1 MQHEITTAA
10 PLLDA
15 RGNIAEPGFAKSLLP
30 IYRRADVKASPLRL
44 KEWDYYCVSN
54 GKIALCLTIADNGY
68 MGLDSVSLLN
78 LEEGW
83 EITTSPMQVM
93 TMGRKNLPE
102 TSKTGVSATSGKG
115 YHLQFTVEDGKRVL
129 FAQMRKFGPE
139 GSLYAKVTLTD
150 EPAES
155 MVIATPFDRDGHF
168 YYNQKINCMRAEG
181 FVTYGYHN
189 TTYEF
194 KPEDSFAV
202 LDWGRGVWTYDNT
215 WYWGSASGLQDGVP
229 FGFNIGYGF
238 GNTEAASENMLFYN
252 GKAHKLGDVRFHIPG
267 DGTDKID
274 YLAPWKFTSG
284 DGRFEMDFLPTLDRK
299 SKTDFKVLMSDQH
312 QVFGRFTGTAVL
324 DDGTRLEIR
333 DLAGFAEKVRNKW

>member
-1 MQHEITTAA
+1 MQHEITASR

-15 RGNIAEPGFAKSLLP
+15 RGNIAEPGFARSLLP
-30 IYRRADVKASPLRL
+30 VYRRADVKASSLRL

-83 EITTSPMQVM
+83 EITTSPMQIL
-93 TMGRKNLPE
+93 TRGKKNLPE
-102 TSKTGVSATSGKG
+102 TSKAGVSAAAGKG
-115 YHLQFTVEDGKRVL
+115 YYLQFSVENGRRVL
-129 FAQMRKFGPE
+129 LAQMRKFGPE

-155 MVIATPFDRDGHF
+155 MVIATPFRKDGHF

-194 KPEDSFAV
+194 QPEDSFAV

-215 WYWGSASGLQDGVP
+215 WYWGSASGLHNGVP

-238 GNTEAASENMLFYN
+238 GDTSAASENMLFYN
-252 GKAHKLGDVRFHIPG
+252 GKAHKLSDVRFHIPG

-274 YLAPWKFTSG
+274 YLAPWKFTSD
-284 DGRFEMDFLPTLDRK
+284 DGRFEMDFVPTLDRK

>member
-15 RGNIAEPGFAKSLLP
+15 KGNLLEPGFAKSLLP
-30 IYRRADVKASPLRL
+30 IYRRADVKASKLRL

-54 GKIALCLTIADNGY
+54 GRIALCLTIADNGY

-93 TMGRKNLPE
+93 TLGRKDLPE
-102 TSKTGVSATSGKG
+102 TSKSGVSIAGGKG
-115 YHLQFTVEDGKRVL
+115 YNLQFAVENGKRVL
-129 FAQMRKFGPE
+129 IAQMRKFGPE

-155 MVIATPFDRDGHF
+155 MVIATPFDKDGHF

-194 KPEDSFAV
+194 RPEDSFAV

-215 WYWGSASGLQDGVP
+215 WYWGSASGLHDGVP

-238 GNTEAASENMLFYN
+238 GDTSAASENMLFYD
-252 GKAHKLGDVRFHIPG
+252 GVGHKLDDVEFHIPK
-267 DGTDKID
+267 DS
-274 YLAPWKFTSG
+274 YMEPWKFTSS
-284 DGRFEMDFLPTLDRK
+284 DGRFEMDFVPVLDRAAK
-299 SKTDFKVLMSDQH
+299 IDAKIILSDQH
-312 QVFGRFTGTAVL
+312 QVFGRMTGKVVL
-324 DDGTRLEIR
+324 DDGRVLEIK
-333 DLAGFAEKVRNKW
+333 DLMCFAEDVHNRY

>member
-1 MQHEITTAA
+1 MQHEITSSH

-15 RGNIAEPGFAKSLLP
+15 KGNIAEPGFARSLLP
-30 IYRRADVKASPLRL
+30 IYRRADVKASSLRL

-83 EITTSPMQVM
+83 EITTSPMQIL
-93 TMGRKNLPE
+93 TRGKKNLPE
-102 TSKTGVSATSGKG
+102 TSKAGVSAAAGKG
-115 YHLQFTVEDGKRVL
+115 YYLQFSVENGRRVL
-129 FAQMRKFGPE
+129 LAQMRKFGPE

-155 MVIATPFDRDGHF
+155 MVIATPFRKDGHF

-194 KPEDSFAV
+194 QPEDSFAV

-238 GNTEAASENMLFYN
+238 GDTSAASENMLFYN
-252 GKAHKLGDVRFHIPG
+252 GKAHKLSDVRFHIPG
-267 DGTDKID
+267 DGTAEID
-274 YLAPWKFTSG
+274 YLAPWKFTSD
-284 DGRFEMDFLPTLDRK
+284 DGRFEMDFVPTLDRK

>member
-1 MQHEITTAA
+1 MQHEITASR

-15 RGNIAEPGFAKSLLP
+15 RGNIAEPGFARSLLP
-30 IYRRADVKASPLRL
+30 VYHRADVKASSLRL

-83 EITTSPMQVM
+83 EITTSPMQIL
-93 TMGRKNLPE
+93 TRGKKNLPE
-102 TSKTGVSATSGKG
+102 TSKAGVSAAAGKG
-115 YHLQFTVEDGKRVL
+115 YYLQFSVENGRRVL
-129 FAQMRKFGPE
+129 LAQMRKFGPE

-155 MVIATPFDRDGHF
+155 MVIATPFRKDGHF

-194 KPEDSFAV
+194 QPEDSFAV

-215 WYWGSASGLQDGVP
+215 WYWGSASGLHNGVP

-238 GNTEAASENMLFYN
+238 GDTSAASENMLFYN
-252 GKAHKLGDVRFHIPG
+252 GKAHKLSDVRFHIPG

-274 YLAPWKFTSG
+274 YLAPWKFTSD
-284 DGRFEMDFLPTLDRK
+284 DGRFEMDFVPTLDRK

>member
-1 MQHEITTAA
+1 MQHEITSSH

-15 RGNIAEPGFAKSLLP
+15 KGNIAEPGFARSLLP
-30 IYRRADVKASPLRL
+30 IYRRADVKASSLRL

-54 GKIALCLTIADNGY
+54 GTIALCLTIADNGY

-83 EITTSPMQVM
+83 EITTSPMQIL
-93 TMGRKNLPE
+93 TRGKKNLPE
-102 TSKTGVSATSGKG
+102 TSKAGVSAAAGKG
-115 YHLQFTVEDGKRVL
+115 YYLQFSVENGRRVL
-129 FAQMRKFGPE
+129 LAQMRKFGPE

-155 MVIATPFDRDGHF
+155 MVIATPFRKDGHF

-194 KPEDSFAV
+194 QPEDSFAV

-215 WYWGSASGLQDGVP
+215 WYWGSASGLHNGVP

-238 GNTEAASENMLFYN
+238 GDTSAASENMLFYN
-252 GKAHKLGDVRFHIPG
+252 GKAHKLSDVRFHIPG
-267 DGTDKID
+267 DGTAEID
-274 YLAPWKFTSG
+274 YLAPWKFTSD
-284 DGRFEMDFLPTLDRK
+284 DGRFEMDFVPTLDRK